1 MSMTT
6 NGKTY
11 DNLTVAAAATT
22 DSKKAAE
29 LIYLTGK
36 GLFKY
41 LFYPDRDRTIAVLRH
56 LFEMKDNDFSHKHA
70 YIAKLD
76 RQVAGIIVFI
86 DRITLKNN
94 HRKMGWKMLKIMSL
108 WPMVYRLPRFIQ
120 VERLIPKLADI
131 SMYISHITIFNEFRG
146 LGIAAHLLSFC
157 EKTGRTKRFD
167 QTGAGCRSC

>member
-94 HRKMGWKMLKIMSL
+94 HRKIESKALNSKFG
-108 WPMVYRLPRFIQ
+108 
-120 VERLIPKLADI
+120 
-131 SMYISHITIFNEFRG
+131 FRG
-146 LGIAAHLLSFC
+146 LYRMQKEI
-157 EKTGRTKRFD
+157 
-167 QTGAGCRSC
+167 